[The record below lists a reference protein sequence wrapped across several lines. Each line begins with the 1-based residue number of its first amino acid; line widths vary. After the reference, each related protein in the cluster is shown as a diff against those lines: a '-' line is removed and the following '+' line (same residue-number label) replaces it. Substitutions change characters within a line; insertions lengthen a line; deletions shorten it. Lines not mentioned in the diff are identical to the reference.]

1 MKLSIV
7 IVNYNVK
14 HFLEQAL
21 HSVRNATR
29 RLDAEVFVVDNQ
41 SADGSCEMVK
51 RKFSEVKLIANQEN
65 LGFSR
70 ANNQAIK
77 QSTGEYVLLLNPDTV
92 VQEDT
97 FDKVIAFMDAHPEA
111 GALGVKMIDGKG
123 HFLPESKRSLPTPD
137 VAFYKMFGLASLF
150 PKSKRFGKYHLG
162 YLDKNQN
169 HEVQVLSGAFMLLRS
184 SALQKT
190 GLLDEEYFMYGEDID
205 LSYRITLAGYK
216 NYYFADTTI
225 IHYKGESTKRTSINY
240 VFVFY
245 KAMVIFA
252 NKHYSAKNARTFSL
266 LIHVAIYIRALL
278 AIVARFATKLYKP
291 VLDFATITAGLFITK
306 ELYEAY
312 YRYREGGEYPED
324 FVLYNLLVYSVLFV
338 AGLFAAGAYRKRSTM
353 ATAAKGIAFGA
364 VFIIAYY
371 AFIPEIHRYS
381 RGFVILATLCA
392 FSAAYLSRLV
402 SYALRYKKLNF
413 GLSLELRTIIVG
425 NDQEVERVKHV
436 LLHSKAKCDYVGYV
450 GIDKNQQPKSDDYL
464 GNVAEL
470 SNITELFGVEEI
482 IFCAKDMAAQ
492 QIISWMS
499 SMKKRDIQYKIVP
512 EESLYIIGSN
522 SKNTQGDF
530 YTIEFNFSLSKP
542 AQLAK
547 KRVLDIM
554 LSSLLATVSPL
565 ILPFVNNRWQFLKN
579 IGNVWM
585 GKQSW
590 VGYAQAANTA
600 NLPPLKKG
608 VLSPADIYEP
618 QKVTPINL
626 QKLNFL
632 YAKDYS
638 IDKDVQIVLYSLS
651 KLGNE
656 RM

>member
-1 MKLSIV
+1 LKLSIV

-29 RLDAEVFVVDNQ
+29 RLNAEVFVVDNH

-51 RKFSEVKLIANQEN
+51 RKFPEVKLIANTEN
-65 LGFSR
+65 VGFSK
-70 ANNQAIK
+70 ANNQAIR
-77 QSTGEYVLLLNPDTV
+77 QSMGEYVLLLNPDTV

-97 FDKVIAFMDAHPEA
+97 FDKVIAFMETHPEA
-111 GALGVKMIDGKG
+111 GSLGVKMIDGKG

-162 YLDKNQN
+162 YLDKNKT
-169 HEVQVLSGAFMLLRS
+169 HEVQVLSGAFMLLRA
-184 SALQKT
+184 SALEKT
-190 GLLDEEYFMYGEDID
+190 GLLDEDYFMYGEDID

-266 LIHVAIYIRALL
+266 LIHFAIYIRAVL
-278 AIVARFATKLYKP
+278 AIIARFATKLYKP
-291 VLDFATITAGLFITK
+291 LFDFGTLTAGLFITK

-312 YRYREGGEYPED
+312 YRYREGGEYPEN
-324 FVLYNLLVYSVLFV
+324 FVFYNLLVYAILFV
-338 AGLFAAGAYRKRSTM
+338 AGLLLAGAYRKRSSLS
-353 ATAAKGIAFGA
+353 TAAKGIAIGTL
-364 VFIIAYY
+364 FIVAYY
-371 AFIPEIHRYS
+371 AFIPDIHRYS
-381 RGFVILATLCA
+381 RGFVILATFCA
-392 FSAAYLSRLV
+392 LAAIYLNRLIG
-402 SYALRYKKLNF
+402 YAIRYKKLNF

-425 NDQEVERVKHV
+425 NELEVERVKHV
-436 LLHSKAKCDYVGYV
+436 LLHSKAKCEYIGYV
-450 GIDKNQQPKSDDYL
+450 GIEHNHQPQSDDYL
-464 GNVAEL
+464 GDVAEL
-470 SNITELFGVEEI
+470 SDITELFGIEEI

-499 SMKKRDIQYKIVP
+499 RMKQRDIQYKIVP

-530 YTIEFNFSLSKP
+530 YTIELNFSLSKP
-542 AQLAK
+542 TQLAK
-547 KRVLDIM
+547 KRVLDVLI
-554 LSSLLATVSPL
+554 STLLATTAPF
-565 ILPFVNNRWQFLKN
+565 ILPFVNNRFQFLKN
-579 IGNVWM
+579 IANVWM

-590 VGYAQAANTA
+590 VGYAHAANTA

-608 VLSPADIYEP
+608 ILSPADIYEP
-618 QKVTPINL
+618 QKTTAINL

-632 YAKDYS
+632 YAKDYT

-651 KLGNE
+651 KLGN
-656 RM
+656 